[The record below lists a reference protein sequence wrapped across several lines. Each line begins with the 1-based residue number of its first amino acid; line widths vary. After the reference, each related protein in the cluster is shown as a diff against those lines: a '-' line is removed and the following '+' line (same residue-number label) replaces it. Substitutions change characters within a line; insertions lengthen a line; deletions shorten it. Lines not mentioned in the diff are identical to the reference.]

1 MALEIDVST
10 YYHMTTYN
18 NNNNNNYMD
27 IIIIT
32 RIFYNDNYLNN

>member
-10 YYHMTTYN
+10 YYHMTTY
-18 NNNNNNYMD
+18 NNNYMD

>member
-10 YYHMTTYN
+10 YYHMTTY
-18 NNNNNNYMD
+18 NNNNNYMD